1 MLNTLLDSNPNFDR
15 IKSSAFPQ
23 PEGGEAPRPLPEDF
37 AMRGLLWVEYPDE
50 WFPTS
55 RISDD
60 EKYFEV
66 ASMTESRKERVL
78 WLGCRIAEAG
88 KWLSGRPY
96 TYSHYIP
103 Y

>member
-1 MLNTLLDSNPNFDR
+1 MLNTLLASNKNFNR
-15 IKSSAFPQ
+15 IESSTFPQ

-37 AMRGLLWVEYPDE
+37 AMRGLPWVEGYYPDE
-50 WFPTS
+50 WFPT

-78 WLGCRIAEAG
+78 WLGCRICTRNANIHVGQA
-88 KWLSGRPY
+88 
-96 TYSHYIP
+96 TAI
-103 Y
+103 